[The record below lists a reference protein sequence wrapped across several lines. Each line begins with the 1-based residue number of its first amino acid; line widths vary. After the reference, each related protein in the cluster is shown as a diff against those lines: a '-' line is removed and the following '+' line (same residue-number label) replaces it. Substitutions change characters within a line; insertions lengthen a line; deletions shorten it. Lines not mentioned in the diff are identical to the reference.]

1 MEARVIQFTHRCNP
15 DGTYDSIC
23 KQCFRTVGHAK
34 SEQALV
40 PEEGTHVCNMV
51 DLLWI
56 GKIAAPSSDSR
67 RGGALRI
74 RL

>member
-1 MEARVIQFTHRCNP
+1 MERKVSFTHRFNP

-23 KQCFRTVGHAK
+23 RNCFRTVGHAK
-34 SEQALV
+34 AERALV

-56 GKIAAPSSDSR
+56 GQIREPSAESQW
-67 RGGALRI
+67 A
-74 RL
+74 

>member
-1 MEARVIQFTHRCNP
+1 MEPRASQFTHRSNP
-15 DGTYDSIC
+15 DGTCDSIC
-23 KQCFRTVGHAK
+23 RQCFRTIGHAK
-34 SEQALV
+34 AEQALV
-40 PEEGTHVCNMV
+40 PQEGTHVCALV

-67 RGGALRI
+67 RGACVYS